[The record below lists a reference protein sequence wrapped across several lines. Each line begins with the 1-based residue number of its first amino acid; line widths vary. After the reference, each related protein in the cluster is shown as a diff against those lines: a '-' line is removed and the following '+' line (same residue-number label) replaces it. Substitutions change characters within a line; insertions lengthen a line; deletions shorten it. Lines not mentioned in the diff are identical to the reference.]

1 MTESVPFVM
10 ITFRKGGVAVVD
22 DLFDILTKFVAI
34 AGTIDYGFKAIKL
47 LIKMYDKLKSPR
59 KFKRK

>member
-1 MTESVPFVM
+1 M

>member
-1 MTESVPFVM
+1 MVE
-10 ITFRKGGVAVVD
+10 

-34 AGTIDYGFKAIKL
+34 AGTIDYGWKAIKFL
-47 LIKMYDKLKSPR
+47 VKMYEKLKRPR

>member
-1 MTESVPFVM
+1 MG
-10 ITFRKGGVAVVD
+10 KGGVAVVE

-34 AGTIDYGFKAIKL
+34 AGTIDDGYKVIKFL
-47 LIKMYDKLKSPR
+47 VKMYDKPKSPR